1 MIQRLEEEKNVLI
14 KEKKALQK
22 GMNTLQKK
30 LDSLDDPIL
39 FIGQYKF
46 GRDDVVDLSHVISM
60 YLVDKPNSIDRNRIY
75 KCVRAR
81 YKDLEM
87 GRDDNPEYYY
97 EDVRMLLAT
106 CLASN
111 WFADSQRS
119 NMEEWMGN
127 FSS

>member
-1 MIQRLEEEKNVLI
+1 M
-14 KEKKALQK
+14 
-22 GMNTLQKK
+22 
-30 LDSLDDPIL
+30 
-39 FIGQYKF
+39 
-46 GRDDVVDLSHVISM
+46 VDWSRVISM
-60 YLVDKPNSIDRNRIY
+60 YLINKPHNIDRNRIY

-87 GRDDNPEYYY
+87 GYDDIPYYYY

-119 NMEEWMGN
+119 NMEEWMET
-127 FSS
+127 FS